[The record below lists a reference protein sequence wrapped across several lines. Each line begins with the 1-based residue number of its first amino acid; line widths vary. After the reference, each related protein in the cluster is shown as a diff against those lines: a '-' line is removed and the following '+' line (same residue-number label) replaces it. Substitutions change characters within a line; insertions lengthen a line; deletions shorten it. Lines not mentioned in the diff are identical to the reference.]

1 MKNIENTSAEIVSF
15 FFGLFVVLFVAVFLF
30 NLFRR
35 TRAGVVDLPGISTEY
50 GTVGKQVLKPTGKVV
65 LTNKSREVLNTKNE
79 IVVLKGD
86 SLWRIAKRY
95 YGDGHEY
102 VRLAKENG
110 LPASARLAVGQKLI
124 ISKGLSVDINIKNE
138 SKSGESVVSPIVGNS
153 YVVVKGD
160 SLVKIA
166 LRAYGDSYAWTKIW
180 NVNKKIIAKPNLIY
194 SGNVLVIPRP

>member
-15 FFGLFVVLFVAVFLF
+15 FFGLFVVLFATVFLF

-50 GTVGKQVLKPTGKVV
+50 NVSGKQVLRPTGKVV
-65 LTNKSREVLNTKNE
+65 LTNKNKEDLKTENE

-86 SLWRIAKRY
+86 SLWRVAKRY
-95 YGDGHEY
+95 YGNGQEY

-110 LPASARLAVGQKLI
+110 LSASAHLAVGQKLI
-124 ISKGLSVDINIKNE
+124 INKSLPTDMENKGSLNE
-138 SKSGESVVSPIVGNS
+138 SVMSPIVGNS

-160 SLVKIA
+160 SLAKIA

-180 NVNKKIIAKPNLIY
+180 NANKKNITKPSLIY
-194 SGNVLVIPRP
+194 SGNVLVIPRL